1 MRYQMDRENYCRFD
15 VMQRSK
21 LSARSYI
28 VPFASREKADAATV
42 SPDPPKNPMAEPVGK
57 TFGFYVNSFG
67 VRLIA

>member
-42 SPDPPKNPMAEPVGK
+42 SPSPTEESYGR
-57 TFGFYVNSFG
+57 TGW
-67 VRLIA
+67 